1 MPKLSVTAAIL
12 LLAALVAACA
22 PENRAPEPEPS
33 PDPADVSSLAY
44 ADSSAGW
51 VVLDQ
56 FRDQLGGGVVDRILN
71 PQDQRQ
77 YRNAAGEALERK
89 PEGQKTS
96 WYNPLT
102 GRGGEFTINA
112 AFRSPD
118 GRPCKRLTQRV
129 LADGQAHVLQS
140 VACQRGDDSWG
151 GFEG

>member
-1 MPKLSVTAAIL
+1 MPKLSVTAAVL
-12 LLAALVAACA
+12 LLAALLAACA
-22 PENRAPEPEPS
+22 PANRAPAPDRGAAAPEPT
-33 PDPADVSSLAY
+33 ALAY

-56 FRDQLGGGVVDRILN
+56 LRDQLGGGVVDRIMSA
-71 PQDQRQ
+71 QDQRHF
-77 YRNAAGEALERK
+77 RDAAGEALELK
-89 PEGQKTS
+89 AEGQKTA

-102 GRGGEFTINA
+102 GRGGEFTVNA
-112 AFRSPD
+112 AFRSPE

-151 GFEG
+151 GFGG